1 MTPSILTNIINM
13 NKVLVT
19 GSNGQ
24 LGSEIRQI
32 VTENSINNFLFTDK
46 DELDITDY
54 GSVQK
59 YILQNKVDT
68 IINCAAYTNVDKA
81 EIDFKIAN
89 EINHLAVSNL
99 AKISKNNFL
108 KLIHISTDYVFD
120 GNLSRSYAETDNPTP
135 QTVYGQTKLDGELA
149 IIQINPV
156 NSIIIRTS
164 WLYSKYGKNF
174 VKTMLKISKEKD
186 EIRVVDDQIG
196 SPTNAQN
203 LAKAIIEIHQNIKN
217 KKVEIYHYSNSG
229 RCSWYEFA
237 KNIFRIKN
245 IDINIIPIQSKDFH
259 RLASRPKS
267 SILDN
272 NKIQKQFNLKIVD
285 WKESLINYLNEIN
298 E

>member
-1 MTPSILTNIINM
+1 MTLSILTNIINM

-32 VTENSINNFLFTDK
+32 VAENPSNNFLFTDK

-59 YILQNKVDT
+59 YIIQNKVDT

-81 EIDFKIAN
+81 EIDLKIAN

-120 GNLSRSYAETDNPTP
+120 GNLSRSYIETDNPTP
-135 QTVYGQTKLDGELA
+135 QTIYGQTKLDGELA

-174 VKTMLKISKEKD
+174 VKTMLKISEQKD

-203 LAKAIIEIHQNIKN
+203 LAKAIIEIHQHINN

-237 KNIFRIKN
+237 KNIFKIKN
-245 IDINIIPIQSKDFH
+245 IDINIIPIKSKDFH
-259 RLASRPKS
+259 RLTTRPKS

-272 NKIQKQFNLKIVD
+272 NKIQKQFNLKIIN
-285 WKESLINYLNEIN
+285 WKESLINYLNG
-298 E
+298 